1 MNLITG
7 MKVRGLR
14 RLIYIKSVA
23 IIYLKKNLPSKLVY
37 FSPFKNKPSTFE
49 SPLFLLLRSNNLNT
63 INKPKKRLLLRTA
76 RTILF
81 DRRQARL
88 TFPMQH
94 QKSPDRKSN
103 LPSLTR
109 LLSPPVSK
117 QKKRK
122 KGRRRGEKKKKEEKN
137 SSTMQNLYTPRRA
150 AVGAGKV
157 VRPVGPGATR
167 AQTNRSPTSK
177 TTRLM
182 AK

>member
-122 KGRRRGEKKKKEEKN
+122 KGRRRGGKKKKEEKN

>member
-7 MKVRGLR
+7 MKVGGLR

-122 KGRRRGEKKKKEEKN
+122 KGRRRGEKKKK
-137 SSTMQNLYTPRRA
+137 
-150 AVGAGKV
+150 GGKKFI
-157 VRPVGPGATR
+157 
-167 AQTNRSPTSK
+167 NN
-177 TTRLM
+177 
-182 AK
+182 AKLIHT

>member
-103 LPSLTR
+103 LPSLTC
-109 LLSPPVSK
+109 LLSPPPVSK

-122 KGRRRGEKKKKEEKN
+122 KGRRRGEKKKK
-137 SSTMQNLYTPRRA
+137 
-150 AVGAGKV
+150 GGKKFI
-157 VRPVGPGATR
+157 
-167 AQTNRSPTSK
+167 NN
-177 TTRLM
+177 
-182 AK
+182 AKLIHT

>member
-1 MNLITG
+1 

>member
-1 MNLITG
+1 
-7 MKVRGLR
+7 MKVGGLR

-122 KGRRRGEKKKKEEKN
+122 KGRRRGGKKKRRKKIHQQCK
-137 SSTMQNLYTPRRA
+137 TYTHLDERRSVPAKLSDQSAPGQREPR
-150 AVGAGKV
+150 
-157 VRPVGPGATR
+157 
-167 AQTNRSPTSK
+167 PTAHQRRK
-177 TTRLM
+177 QQD
-182 AK
+182 

>member
-1 MNLITG
+1 
-7 MKVRGLR
+7 MKVGGLR

>member
-1 MNLITG
+1 

-109 LLSPPVSK
+109 LLSPPLSK

-122 KGRRRGEKKKKEEKN
+122 KGRRRGEKKNKKKEEKN

>member
-1 MNLITG
+1 
-7 MKVRGLR
+7 MKVGGLR

-122 KGRRRGEKKKKEEKN
+122 KGRRRGGKKKKEEKN

>member
-1 MNLITG
+1 

-122 KGRRRGEKKKKEEKN
+122 KGRRRGGKKKKEEKN

>member
-1 MNLITG
+1 

-109 LLSPPVSK
+109 LLSPPLSK

-122 KGRRRGEKKKKEEKN
+122 KGRRRGGKKKKEEKN

>member
-1 MNLITG
+1 
-7 MKVRGLR
+7 MKVGGLR

-103 LPSLTR
+103 LPSLTC
-109 LLSPPVSK
+109 LLSPPPCL
-117 QKKRK
+117 
-122 KGRRRGEKKKKEEKN
+122 ETKKEEKRKEKRGKKKKRRKKIHQQCK
-137 SSTMQNLYTPRRA
+137 TYTHLDERRSVPAKLSDQSAPGQREPR
-150 AVGAGKV
+150 
-157 VRPVGPGATR
+157 
-167 AQTNRSPTSK
+167 PTAHQRRK
-177 TTRLM
+177 QQD
-182 AK
+182 